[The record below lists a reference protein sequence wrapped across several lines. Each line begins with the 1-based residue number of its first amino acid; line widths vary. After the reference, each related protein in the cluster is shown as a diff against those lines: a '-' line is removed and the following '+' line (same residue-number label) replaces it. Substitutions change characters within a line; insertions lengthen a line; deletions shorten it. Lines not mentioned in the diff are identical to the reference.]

1 MSADSRVVVHEAEL
15 QGVRHRGRHLRAYCH
30 LHGSDRQRSLSIN
43 VENGFGECF
52 SCHAQVFVPELNPDG
67 AMRAP
72 APLTAARL
80 LQPPRP
86 RPPHEPTPEPWQ
98 RDELAQLTR
107 WYPQMRKR
115 LDDERARAYLEG
127 RRIPYDIAVGVGV
140 GYIPADAKL
149 SGSLAKWRDRLIFPL
164 GSPAGRGYAG
174 RSLHLWRPGMDE
186 DEQKTLLD
194 ALTAEE
200 ERAAEEA
207 RKRGKYL
214 PVLHRRWEKT
224 YPAGWLN
231 FDALAT
237 AETAVLVEGPVDLLA
252 LLAAGMADMP
262 GTPVVALVGTAGRA
276 EWIPPNVRRVVLAFD
291 RDQSGGDAAKSLA
304 RDLTTAGVAV
314 RLCVPISGDGY
325 GKDWSALWRS
335 GHWEAVY
342 SVLDALDGAR

>member
-1 MSADSRVVVHEAEL
+1 MSASSRVVVHEAEL

-30 LHGSDRQRSLSIN
+30 LHGSDRQRSLSVN

-52 SCHAQVFVPELNPDG
+52 SCHAQVFVPEFNPEG

-86 RPPHEPTPEPWQ
+86 RPPHEPAPEPWQ
-98 RDELAQLTR
+98 RGELATLER
-107 WYPQMRKR
+107 LAERMRAR
-115 LDDERARAYLEG
+115 LSDERARAYLEG
-127 RRIPYDIAVGVGV
+127 RGIPYDIAAAVGV
-140 GYIPADAKL
+140 GYVPPDAKL

-174 RSLHLWRPGMDE
+174 RSLWGWVPGMDE
-186 DEQKTLLD
+186 NVHKALLEATPD
-194 ALTAEE
+194 A
-200 ERAAEEA
+200 
-207 RKRGKYL
+207 
-214 PVLHRRWEKT
+214 PRRWEKT
-224 YPAGWLN
+224 YPAGWFN

-252 LLAAGMADMP
+252 LLAAGMEGMP

-276 EWIPPNVRRVVLAFD
+276 EWITANVRRVVLALD
-291 RDQSGGDAAKSLA
+291 GDQSGGDAAKSLA

-314 RLCVPISGDGY
+314 RLCVPTSGDGY
-325 GKDWSALWRS
+325 GKDWAERWRR
-335 GHWEAVY
+335 GQWKAVY
-342 SVLDALDGAR
+342 GVFDALDVWLVEEGSEN